1 MSTPTTTSAKLSP
14 VLKPDSKPLK
24 LKLPRWPI
32 SSNFC
37 KNTHKPKM
45 ISMKNKN
52 KMLFLLKMLDNVYN
66 KSKPLKSKT
75 KSRNSML
82 SPNKWKDKLKKS
94 PISNTDLSWTCNSLI
109 LPHNSSKET
118 PKNSHQ
124 IGAKNH
130 KNPQVKLSTL
140 TSKIW
145 QQHSNKCN
153 NVWGMK

>member
-1 MSTPTTTSAKLSP
+1 MSTPTTTSEKSSP
-14 VLKPDSKPLK
+14 VLRPDSKQLK
-24 LKLPRWPI
+24 LKLPRLPI

-52 KMLFLLKMLDNVYN
+52 KMLFSQKMWDNAYN

-82 SPNKWKDKLKKS
+82 SPSKWKDKSKKS
-94 PISNTDLSWTCNSLI
+94 PISSTDLSWTYSNSI
-109 LPHNSSKET
+109 LLHNSSKET
-118 PKNSHQ
+118 LRNSHQ

-130 KNPQVKLSTL
+130 KNPQVKLSTS

-145 QQHSNKCN
+145 QQHLNKCN
-153 NVWGMK
+153 NAWGMK